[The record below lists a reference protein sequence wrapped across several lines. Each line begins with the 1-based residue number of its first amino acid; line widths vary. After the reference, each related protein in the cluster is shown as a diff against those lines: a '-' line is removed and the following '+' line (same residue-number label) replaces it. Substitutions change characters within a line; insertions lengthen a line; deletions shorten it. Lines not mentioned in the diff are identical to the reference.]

1 MLYEE
6 ERIMSEFGS
15 AHMKG
20 EGAPLKNITCNKCGF
35 KFQTQRE
42 NKDIRCPNCKSKES
56 LSIR

>member
-1 MLYEE
+1 MPHEE
-6 ERIMSEFGS
+6 EKNMSDFEL
-15 AHMKG
+15 AHIKG
-20 EGAPLKNITCNKCGF
+20 EGAPIKNITCNKCDF